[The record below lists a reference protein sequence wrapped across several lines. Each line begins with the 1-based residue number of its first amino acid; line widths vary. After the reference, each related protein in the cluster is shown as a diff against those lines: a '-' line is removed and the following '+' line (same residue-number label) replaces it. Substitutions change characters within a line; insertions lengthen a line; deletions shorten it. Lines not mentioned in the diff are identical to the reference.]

1 VFDFQKCS
9 VEQYRDIAIK
19 LTKHFLEELGATV
32 SQATSSSIDLLAK
45 MPKDETLGVMVQ
57 CDRFTKGEITKTFE
71 QEDQDVL
78 LNVSTKMKVIP
89 AVALVEVN
97 AKEPGIVKMIIS
109 KLDVLTSIA
118 KEGKAIW
125 LKASPDGALLFHC
138 DNSQECIKTIK
149 ATKGIWYHSFAL

>member
-1 VFDFQKCS
+1 
-9 VEQYRDIAIK
+9 
-19 LTKHFLEELGATV
+19 V
-32 SQATSSSIDLLAK
+32 SWSSADS
-45 MPKDETLGVMVQ
+45 
-57 CDRFTKGEITKTFE
+57 FTKDEITKTFE